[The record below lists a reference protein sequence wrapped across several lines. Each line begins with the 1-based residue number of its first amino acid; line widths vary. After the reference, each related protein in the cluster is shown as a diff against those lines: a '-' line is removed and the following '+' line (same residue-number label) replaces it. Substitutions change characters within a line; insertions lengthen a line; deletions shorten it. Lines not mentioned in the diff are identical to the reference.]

1 LLLEMRMTTISRSIH
16 HIAEIVS
23 RVFSKVG
30 AIVIGFVLMALG
42 LGMMVTVVM
51 LPVGILL
58 AVLGVLLF
66 LRVHGRSLVNEPRD
80 SANQA
85 I

>member
-1 LLLEMRMTTISRSIH
+1 MDMTTISRSIH
-16 HIAEIVS
+16 HIAEIVG
-23 RVFSKVG
+23 RVFSR
-30 AIVIGFVLMALG
+30 AAAMVIGFVLMTLG

-66 LRVHGRSLVNEPRD
+66 LRVHGRSLVNEPWG

>member
-1 LLLEMRMTTISRSIH
+1 MTTISRSIH
-16 HIAEIVS
+16 HIVEIVG
-23 RVFSKVG
+23 RVFSRVA
-30 AIVIGFVLMALG
+30 AIVIGFVLMTLG
-42 LGMMVTVVM
+42 LGMVTVVM
-51 LPVGILL
+51 LPVGIVL

-66 LRVHGRSLVNEPRD
+66 LRVHGRSLVNEPWG